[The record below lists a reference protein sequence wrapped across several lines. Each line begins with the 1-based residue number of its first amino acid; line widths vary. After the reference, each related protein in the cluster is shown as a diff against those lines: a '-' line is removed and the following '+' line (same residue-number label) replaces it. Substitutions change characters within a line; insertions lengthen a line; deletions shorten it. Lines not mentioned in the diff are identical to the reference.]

1 MSALIPFESAKLPAH
16 IKAKGSVIANW
27 FAAAAG
33 SGFPT
38 ISIKGK
44 VFHIVRGGDKELVT
58 KPGADDEPASN
69 LEAVVVSVNPQRSK
83 VYYAKGYTEGS
94 DEKPECYSNN
104 GLTPELDA
112 ATPQAAKCAAC
123 KHNVFGS
130 KITDDG
136 RKAKACAD
144 SMRLAVA
151 AAGQLNDPMLLR
163 VPAASL
169 KALGQYGELLA
180 KRGVEPHQV
189 VTKIG
194 FDYTVAHPQLTF
206 KPVGFVTDEMLVEIE
221 KTRGE
226 PVTKQITGEMAV
238 PRAEA
243 DEFQQEAPAPKAV
256 AKAKPAPVVEED
268 EASAPAPK
276 AAKAK
281 PAPVTDDDDLPA
293 APRAKVKVE
302 AAEVVATEVASL
314 DDLDFDD

>member
-112 ATPQAAKCAAC
+112 TNPQAAKCAAC
-123 KHNVFGS
+123 KHNIFGS
-130 KITDDG
+130 KITEDG

-206 KPVGFVTDEMLVEIE
+206 KPVGFVTDDMLVEIE
-221 KTRGE
+221 HTRQE
-226 PVTKQITGEMAV
+226 PVTKQITGELAV
-238 PRAEA
+238 PRSDAPVE
-243 DEFQQEAPAPKAV
+243 EFQQEAQPK
-256 AKAKPAPVVEED
+256 P
-268 EASAPAPK
+268 

-281 PAPVTDDDDLPA
+281 PAAEPVEEAPPKPAAKVKVVQAVEEDDLPA

-302 AAEVVATEVASL
+302 AAEVVATEGASL